1 MRYRA
6 IFDEQI
12 CHAMAFRG
20 GVSFLVLRRV
30 GGGRGG
36 VHAQVLSYFLHV
48 AAIFGVQKCAEE
60 VWRKWK
66 GDQCA
71 TSGKEKETGLS

>member
-30 GGGRGG
+30 GGGGG
-36 VHAQVLSYFLHV
+36 VRAQVLSYFLHV
-48 AAIFGVQKCAEE
+48 AVIFGVQKCADE
-60 VWRKWK
+60 VWKKWK

>member
-6 IFDEQI
+6 VFDKQI
-12 CHAMAFRG
+12 CHVTAFRG
-20 GVSFLVLRRV
+20 GVFFLVLRRV
-30 GGGRGG
+30 GGGGG
-36 VHAQVLSYFLHV
+36 RAQVLSYFLHV

-66 GDQCA
+66 GDQYA
-71 TSGKEKETGLS
+71 TSGKERETGLS

>member
-1 MRYRA
+1 MP
-6 IFDEQI
+6 
-12 CHAMAFRG
+12 CHG
-20 GVSFLVLRRV
+20 IQRRWFFFGFEE
-30 GGGRGG
+30 GGGAR
-36 VHAQVLSYFLHV
+36 AQVLSYFLHV

>member
-1 MRYRA
+1 MPWHS
-6 IFDEQI
+6 EE
-12 CHAMAFRG
+12 
-20 GVSFLVLRRV
+20 VVFLVLRRV
-30 GGGRGG
+30 GGGG
-36 VHAQVLSYFLHV
+36 VHAQVISYFLHV
-48 AAIFGVQKCAEE
+48 AVIFGVQKCAEE

>member
-1 MRYRA
+1 MPWHSEEVV
-6 IFDEQI
+6 FFGFEE
-12 CHAMAFRG
+12 
-20 GVSFLVLRRV
+20 

-36 VHAQVLSYFLHV
+36 VHAQVISYFLHV
-48 AAIFGVQKCAEE
+48 AVIFGVQKCAEE

>member
-1 MRYRA
+1 MPRHSEEV
-6 IFDEQI
+6 FFFGFEE
-12 CHAMAFRG
+12 G
-20 GVSFLVLRRV
+20 GGG
-30 GGGRGG
+30 GGGR
-36 VHAQVLSYFLHV
+36 AQVLSYFLHV

-71 TSGKEKETGLS
+71 TSGKERETGLS

>member
-1 MRYRA
+1 MRNRA
-6 IFDEQI
+6 IFDKQI

-20 GVSFLVLRRV
+20 GVFL
-30 GGGRGG
+30 GFEEGGR
-36 VHAQVLSYFLHV
+36 AQVLSYFLHV

-66 GDQCA
+66 GDQWA
-71 TSGKEKETGLS
+71 NSGKEKETRLS

>member
-1 MRYRA
+1 M
-6 IFDEQI
+6 
-12 CHAMAFRG
+12 
-20 GVSFLVLRRV
+20 
-30 GGGRGG
+30 
-36 VHAQVLSYFLHV
+36 HAQVISYFLHV
-48 AAIFGVQKCAEE
+48 AVIFGVQKCAED

>member
-6 IFDEQI
+6 IFDKQI

-20 GVSFLVLRRV
+20 GVFFGFEE
-30 GGGRGG
+30 GGGGG

-48 AAIFGVQKCAEE
+48 AVIFGVQKCADE

-71 TSGKEKETGLS
+71 TSG

>member
-6 IFDEQI
+6 IFDKQI

-20 GVSFLVLRRV
+20 GVFLVLRRV
-30 GGGRGG
+30 GGGG

-48 AAIFGVQKCAEE
+48 AVIFEVQKCAEE
-60 VWRKWK
+60 VWR
-66 GDQCA
+66 
-71 TSGKEKETGLS
+71 E

>member
-1 MRYRA
+1 MP
-6 IFDEQI
+6 
-12 CHAMAFRG
+12 CHG
-20 GVSFLVLRRV
+20 IQRRCV
-30 GGGRGG
+30 FFGFEEGGGRKGGG

>member
-1 MRYRA
+1 MPWHSEEVV
-6 IFDEQI
+6 FFGFEE
-12 CHAMAFRG
+12 
-20 GVSFLVLRRV
+20 
-30 GGGRGG
+30 GGGRG
-36 VHAQVLSYFLHV
+36 VHAQVISYFLHV
-48 AAIFGVQKCAEE
+48 AVIFGVQKCAEE

>member
-1 MRYRA
+1 
-6 IFDEQI
+6 
-12 CHAMAFRG
+12 MAFRG
-20 GVSFLVLRRV
+20 GGFFLVLRRV
-30 GGGRGG
+30 GGGGGGGGG
-36 VHAQVLSYFLHV
+36 VGGGRAQVLSYFLHV
-48 AAIFGVQKCAEE
+48 AAIFGVQKGAEE